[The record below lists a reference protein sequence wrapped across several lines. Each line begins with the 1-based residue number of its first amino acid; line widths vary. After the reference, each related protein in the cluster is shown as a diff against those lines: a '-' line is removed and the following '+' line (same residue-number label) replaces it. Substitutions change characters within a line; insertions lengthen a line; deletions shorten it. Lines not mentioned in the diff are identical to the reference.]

1 MFNEL
6 CPGKKRVQILR
17 ACHNR
22 EADMSEASSFAT
34 NVAGSQ
40 ASNRSNAF
48 ATSAAAA
55 TAAANAAGL
64 PDAAQQEKLDYMTAD
79 FLRKID
85 DRVNDGYDWSTGYY
99 DDLQDALENCE
110 KSFYYDLDQSILDG
124 TVDDE
129 QVLFNERKY
138 RPKNAHPDEQQ
149 VIVYQHLFFHD
160 RK

>member
-1 MFNEL
+1 MFNEFFPDIK
-6 CPGKKRVQILR
+6 CVQILR
-17 ACHNR
+17 ARYNR

-79 FLRKID
+79 FLQSLD
-85 DRVNDGYDWSTGYY
+85 DRVEDGYDWSKGY
-99 DDLQDALENCE
+99 DEDLQDALESHKN
-110 KSFYYDLDQSILDG
+110 SFYCVISIRG
-124 TVDDE
+124 FV
-129 QVLFNERKY
+129 
-138 RPKNAHPDEQQ
+138 
-149 VIVYQHLFFHD
+149 
-160 RK
+160 